1 MNKMNES
8 DYYVID
14 AKRWFDR
21 VNGNTY
27 HSVSVFKNGEL
38 LDRVPF
44 TYGYG
49 SHYEQTAL
57 ELLQKHNIEHS
68 KNVDMFWQWKE
79 KTGDKR
85 VMVFCNDVKRKK
97 DL

>member
-1 MNKMNES
+1 MRN
-8 DYYVID
+8 YYVID

-27 HSVSVFKNGEL
+27 HSVNVYKNGEL
-38 LDRVPF
+38 LDRIAF
-44 TYGYG
+44 NYGYG
-49 SHYEQTAL
+49 NHYEQTAL
-57 ELLQKHNIEHS
+57 EILKKHGETGQDILWKFKEEKGK
-68 KNVDMFWQWKE
+68 KN
-79 KTGDKR
+79 

>member
-1 MNKMNES
+1 MSKT
-8 DYYVID
+8 DYFVID

-27 HSVSVFKNGEL
+27 HSVSVYKNGEL
-38 LDRVPF
+38 LDRVSF

-57 ELLQKHNIEHS
+57 ELLQKNGITKQEI
-68 KNVDMFWQWKE
+68 FWKFKE
-79 KTGDKR
+79 EIGRDR

>member
-1 MNKMNES
+1 MK

-14 AKRWFDR
+14 AKRWFER

-27 HSVSVFKNGEL
+27 HSVNVYKNGEL
-38 LDRVPF
+38 LDRVPIN
-44 TYGYG
+44 YGYG

-57 ELLQKHNIEHS
+57 EILEKHGETKQES
-68 KNVDMFWQWKE
+68 FWKFCEEKGEKNVMI
-79 KTGDKR
+79 
-85 VMVFCNDVKRKK
+85 FCNDVKRKK